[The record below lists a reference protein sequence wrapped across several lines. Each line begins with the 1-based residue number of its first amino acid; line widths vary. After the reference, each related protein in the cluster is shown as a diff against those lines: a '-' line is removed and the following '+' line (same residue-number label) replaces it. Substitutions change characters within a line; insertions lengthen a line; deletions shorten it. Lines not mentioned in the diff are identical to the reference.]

1 MSTVQSVIGV
11 LGDFYDMY
19 REEPEYQ
26 ELFYIHDIGFP
37 LAWLTWKGTATP
49 TEWGAKAIGET
60 WYAFCNAM
68 RVDPHNEF
76 ESFTEMQEFLE
87 SLPEGTQ

>member
-19 REEPEYQ
+19 RGEPEYE
-26 ELFYIHDIGFP
+26 ELFATYDIGFP
-37 LAWLTWKGTATP
+37 LAWLTCRGEANP
-49 TEWGAKAIGET
+49 TEWGASAIRET

-68 RVDPHNEF
+68 RVDPHNDF
-76 ESFTEMQEFLE
+76 TSFTEMQEFLE